1 MRAAREAVV
10 GTIVERGDWGRMAG
24 VRAMPGRARV
34 CVQGLCGEGGRNVS
48 LVLHDVL
55 RFVFYGSHS
64 LARSLREKGKEGKW
78 KEEKGE
84 KKDKHTNL

>member
-34 CVQGLCGEGGRNVS
+34 CVQGQSVIVS
-48 LVLHDVL
+48 VEASVIVYAIPFCSITVAL
-55 RFVFYGSHS
+55 GQ
-64 LARSLREKGKEGKW
+64 
-78 KEEKGE
+78 
-84 KKDKHTNL
+84 